1 MSRVAPAP
9 PAPLATRPRPP
20 PRRAPPPPPPPPRP
34 AVSRRALLLSCAWFV
49 VPSASSAPAAAL
61 PTTSPRP
68 GPEFEDVAF
77 PRYPGFTTFP
87 SGVQARD
94 LCLGDGPEVV
104 RGRPVRLE
112 WAAWTV
118 HRGRK
123 FSGPLGTTPA
133 LSFVPGDGALIPALE
148 EAVLAGMRA
157 GGVRRV
163 LVPPK
168 ASVSYPYVPPEPL
181 PDGALPAPRTKLGR
195 APVGGYDPALGTQ
208 RVDRGVGPAPADP
221 ADRDWLESV
230 IDRNAFTIKPADRS
244 LLFDV
249 RVLAVGGPSDDA
261 GFAGVNTFAN
271 ENDRGVDPVANASK
285 PLESFG
291 VVNDASGDGGA
302 SWWTATLPG
311 RSTYCPA
318 ER

>member
-1 MSRVAPAP
+1 M
-9 PAPLATRPRPP
+9 
-20 PRRAPPPPPPPPRP
+20 
-34 AVSRRALLLSCAWFV
+34 
-49 VPSASSAPAAAL
+49 
-61 PTTSPRP
+61 
-68 GPEFEDVAF
+68 
-77 PRYPGFTTFP
+77 
-87 SGVQARD
+87 
-94 LCLGDGPEVV
+94 
-104 RGRPVRLE
+104 
-112 WAAWTV
+112 
-118 HRGRK
+118 
-123 FSGPLGTTPA
+123 
-133 LSFVPGDGALIPALE
+133 
-148 EAVLAGMRA
+148 
-157 GGVRRV
+157 
-163 LVPPK
+163 
-168 ASVSYPYVPPEPL
+168 PPEPL